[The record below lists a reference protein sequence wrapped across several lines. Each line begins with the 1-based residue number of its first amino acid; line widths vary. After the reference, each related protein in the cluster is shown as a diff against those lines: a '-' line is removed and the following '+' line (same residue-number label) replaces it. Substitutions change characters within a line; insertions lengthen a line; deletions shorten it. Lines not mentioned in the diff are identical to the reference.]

1 MEEKDKNIPQPQ
13 QPGNEPAET
22 PQPAQ
27 PTEPIP
33 APAEPAQPVQPAA
46 APADPM
52 PAPPAGEPVQPAQP
66 AAAPAEPVAPAPA
79 PAEPVAPA
87 PAPAEP
93 VAPVTAPAEPAA
105 PAQPAAAPA
114 EPAAPAQPAEQPA
127 QPAQPTAAPAQPAQ
141 PQPQPAAAPAQ
152 PTQPMQPGQQ
162 PAPQPQ
168 QPGVGNG
175 TVPPLQPPYTPGAGA
190 GVKPKGTAA
199 LVCGILAI
207 PVAWLSPL
215 VAIVLAIVAIVLS
228 RKAVK
233 STGKNGKTTGGLIC
247 GIIGIVC
254 AIISFII
261 GIVFSVAI
269 IGQTIDDA
277 SSTSYSTSD
286 SITAEAP
293 EDLTVD
299 EQACYDLGIAKLD
312 QLKNQDPALVD
323 YIATNLDQGFA
334 DSMGISHEEMGSSAE
349 AVATWMLTDFNYEFD
364 GVYVDEESGTATM
377 YADLEMRD
385 SFAFMNNFY
394 ELADDFVSS
403 GEAESMTAEEA
414 AARLGELYNQ
424 AMDETS
430 DMTSYYTAIDFVKQ
444 SDGTWAV
451 DEGAWEDEL
460 GFMFGIY

>member
-46 APADPM
+46 APADLM

-66 AAAPAEPVAPAPA
+66 AEAPAEPAT
-79 PAEPVAPA
+79 
-87 PAPAEP
+87 
-93 VAPVTAPAEPAA
+93 PVTTPAEPAA

-269 IGQTIDDA
+269 IGHTIDDA

-451 DEGAWEDEL
+451 DEEAWEDEL

>member
-13 QPGNEPAET
+13 QPGNEPVET

-33 APAEPAQPVQPAA
+33 APAESAQPEQPAA

-79 PAEPVAPA
+79 PAEPVAP
-87 PAPAEP
+87 
-93 VAPVTAPAEPAA
+93 VTAPVEPAA

-141 PQPQPAAAPAQ
+141 PQPQPAAAPPQ
-152 PTQPMQPGQQ
+152 PTQPIQPGQQ

-199 LVCGILAI
+199 LVCGIVAI

-269 IGQTIDDA
+269 IGHTIDDA

-334 DSMGISHEEMGSSAE
+334 ESMGISHEEMGSSAE

-451 DEGAWEDEL
+451 DEEAWEDEL